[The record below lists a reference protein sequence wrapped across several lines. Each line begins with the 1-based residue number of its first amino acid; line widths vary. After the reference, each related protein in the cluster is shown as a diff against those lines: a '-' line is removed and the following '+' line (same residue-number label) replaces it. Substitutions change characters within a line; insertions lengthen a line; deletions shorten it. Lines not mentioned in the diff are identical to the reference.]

1 MFYGLIRPGGL
12 IVLIVEEIAEI
23 SGTIHAKNRMERADG
38 KGIFPAAACL
48 EDGSSHEA
56 NRRD

>member
-1 MFYGLIRPGGL
+1 MFYGLIRHGRL
-12 IVLIVEEIAEI
+12 IVLFVEEIAGI
-23 SGTIHAKNRMERADG
+23 YGTIHAKNRLERADG